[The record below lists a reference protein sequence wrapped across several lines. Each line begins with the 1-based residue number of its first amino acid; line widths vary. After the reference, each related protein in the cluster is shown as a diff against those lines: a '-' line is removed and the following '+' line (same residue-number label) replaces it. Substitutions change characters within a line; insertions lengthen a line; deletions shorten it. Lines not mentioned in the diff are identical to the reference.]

1 MTRITGI
8 VAAARSVVAVIMAA
22 ISGASPPSCLD
33 KIYAV
38 LAEGN
43 DANNRAIF
51 AYKPSTFIISQTRAV
66 TKGIANSLKM
76 AVHAREFLDV

>member
-8 VAAARSVVAVIMAA
+8 VAAARSVVVVIIEA
-22 ISGASPPSCLD
+22 INGASPPSCLD

-51 AYKPSTFIISQTRAV
+51 AYKPSTFI
-66 TKGIANSLKM
+66 M
-76 AVHAREFLDV
+76 

>member
-22 ISGASPPSCLD
+22 INGASPPSCLD

-38 LAEGN
+38 LADGN

-51 AYKPSTFIISQTRAV
+51 AYKPSTFI
-66 TKGIANSLKM
+66 M
-76 AVHAREFLDV
+76 